1 MEHSIVMKKLRLGID
16 LDGVVADFNQGW
28 VDCYN
33 RDFNTTL
40 HPDDIVEW
48 DAPLFLTDFDHMG
61 KFWDWARDC
70 GNGDSLFRVLPTYP
84 GAVETLHRLAE
95 EHHIIIVTTKPDF
108 AIDDTYA
115 WLDQH
120 NVPTAEVHI
129 VDDKTTVNIDLL
141 LDDADHNLQAVTTHR
156 PDVRVCRYIRPWN
169 SPTPG
174 AHDIETWAEFETYV
188 NALPISPTV

>member
-1 MEHSIVMKKLRLGID
+1 
-16 LDGVVADFNQGW
+16 
-28 VDCYN
+28 

-84 GAVETLHRLAE
+84 GAVETLHRLADQ
-95 EHHIIIVTTKPDF
+95 HHIIIVTTKPDF
-108 AIDDTYA
+108 AVNDTYA
-115 WLDQH
+115 WLEQH
-120 NVPTAEVHI
+120 NIPNTEVHI

-156 PDVRVCRYIRPWN
+156 PDVQVCRYIRPWN

-188 NALPISPTV
+188 NALPIMPTV